1 MATKRPTLTV
11 RAMAAILH
19 LPTERKARGLRDQ
32 KYPKEGAQI
41 FRTPYYSPALTG
53 IRRFYRNGNAGSAL
67 AEARNKIESLTQASK
82 RDNNTRVLDCFQKNP
97 DLLERRLVPQSNTR
111 YVSSISDVEL
121 RLSPDLRALE
131 RNASRYI
138 YYHWKGAALTGRLAE
153 DTLQIAYWVLEQNGV
168 QIPISSLEFIDLFTG
183 KIHKV
188 RARSA
193 ETEKLL
199 RANARVIDELWPT
212 L

>member
-19 LPTERKARGLRDQ
+19 LPNERKARGLRDQ

-53 IRRFYRNGNAGSAL
+53 IRRFYRSGNAIAAL
-67 AEARNKIESLTQASK
+67 AEARNKIESLTQESK
-82 RDNNTRVLDCFQKNP
+82 RDNNQRVLDCFQKNE
-97 DLLERRLVPQSNTR
+97 DLLDRKLVPQSNTR
-111 YVSSISDVEL
+111 YVTSISDVEL

-131 RNASRYI
+131 GNAARYI
-138 YYHWKGAALTGRLAE
+138 WYHWKGAALTGRLAE
-153 DTLQIAYWVLEQNGV
+153 DTLQIAHWVLEQNSIA
-168 QIPISSLEFIDLFTG
+168 IPISSLEFVDLFTG
-183 KIHKV
+183 KVHKV
-188 RARSA
+188 RTRSS

-199 RANARVIDELWPT
+199 RTNARAIDELWPT